1 MYNLEWFENIFASK
15 LQILQ
20 TEKSFFKD
28 GQFGDLERIE
38 FENDK
43 KFGTIEFWSQGWINM
58 DIYDCNIDDQIFN
71 ILLSPDEKDMMVS
84 KVEEFIELLLK
95 KNGTV

>member
-1 MYNLEWFENIFASK
+1 MYNLKWFEEKFSSK
-15 LQILQ
+15 LQNLQ
-20 TEKSFFKD
+20 TEKSSFKD

-38 FENDK
+38 FESEK

-71 ILLSPDEKDMMVS
+71 ILLSPDEKDTMIS
-84 KVEEFIELLLK
+84 KIEEFIDLLLK
-95 KNGTV
+95 NDCTI